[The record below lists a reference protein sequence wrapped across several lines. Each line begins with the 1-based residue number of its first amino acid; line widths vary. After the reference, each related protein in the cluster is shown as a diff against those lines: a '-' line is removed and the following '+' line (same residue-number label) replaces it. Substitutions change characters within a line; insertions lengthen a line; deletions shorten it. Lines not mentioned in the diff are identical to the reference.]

1 VQGRWHAHACGQFF
15 DAAVTDRVRHLGQTP
30 LEVALAGATKRSFGD
45 LWLWSRK
52 DLSTDVCPLVAATL
66 ALGGVFDR
74 QVEEVVPVRVLNLSD
89 LD

>member
-1 VQGRWHAHACGQFF
+1 
-15 DAAVTDRVRHLGQTP
+15 
-30 LEVALAGATKRSFGD
+30 
-45 LWLWSRK
+45 
-52 DLSTDVCPLVAATL
+52 LVAATL